1 MRVFIVSQYPAAKRG
16 NQPENAMT
24 KEEAKKKQLLA
35 AYAWGR
41 HSAAAPECFALDP
54 DKLVALC
61 AMGVMPPKV
70 EKGAGSTPATGSA
83 GNGVSVGEQPAV
95 TCVAT
100 TTNTMSAGEKTAGAK
115 HTPGPWTSG
124 SARTGR
130 VFGADGYEVCDPTQ
144 GPHLHV
150 DYDSDRGHWA
160 TTPGAYVD
168 RTDEEIEANARLI
181 AAAPDLLEG
190 AALIARLE
198 TNEETLERTGDQQSG
213 DDAVETLSGLIHKAR
228 ALVAKAEGRS

>member
-61 AMGVMPPKV
+61 ALGVMPPKV

-83 GNGVSVGEQPAV
+83 GNGVSVGERPAV

-100 TTNTMSAGEKTAGAK
+100 TTNTTGAGEKTAR
-115 HTPGPWTSG
+115 HTPGPWRVVGGDVWDAHGEVMRRG
-124 SARTGR
+124 SSVSEGSVNAR
-130 VFGADGYEVCDPTQ
+130 
-144 GPHLHV
+144 
-150 DYDSDRGHWA
+150 
-160 TTPGAYVD
+160 
-168 RTDEEIEANARLI
+168 ANAHLI
-181 AAAPDLLEG
+181 AAAPDLLD
-190 AALIARLE
+190 ALKELEATFRGTSDIARLVQRI
-198 TNEETLERTGDQQSG
+198 T
-213 DDAVETLSGLIHKAR
+213 R
-228 ALVAKAEGRS
+228 AAIAKAEGRA

>member
-1 MRVFIVSQYPAAKRG
+1 
-16 NQPENAMT
+16 MT
-24 KEEAKKKQLLA
+24 EEEAKKKQLLA

-83 GNGVSVGEQPAV
+83 GNGGSVGEQPAA

-100 TTNTMSAGEKTAGAK
+100 TTNTTGAGEKTAGAK

>member
-61 AMGVMPPKV
+61 ALGVMPPKV

-83 GNGVSVGEQPAV
+83 GKGVSVGERPAV

-100 TTNTMSAGEKTAGAK
+100 TTNTTGAGEKTAR
-115 HTPGPWTSG
+115 HMPGPWKSTVLRDG
-124 SARTGR
+124 ARIESDGASVAWVGPDDTR
-130 VFGADGYEVCDPTQ
+130 ECADGRIVEVMTKRA
-144 GPHLHV
+144 V
-150 DYDSDRGHWA
+150 
-160 TTPGAYVD
+160 
-168 RTDEEIEANARLI
+168 ANAHLI
-181 AAAPDLLEG
+181 AATPDLL
-190 AALIARLE
+190 AACVELIRGDGTSDSVQRAIDLARAAIAR
-198 TNEETLERTGDQQSG
+198 
-213 DDAVETLSGLIHKAR
+213 
-228 ALVAKAEGRS
+228 AEGGE

>member
-24 KEEAKKKQLLA
+24 EEEAKKKQLLA

-61 AMGVMPPKV
+61 ALGVMPPKV

-100 TTNTMSAGEKTAGAK
+100 TTNTMSAGEKTAR
-115 HTPGPWTSG
+115 HTPGPLTVLEDRY
-124 SARTGR
+124 SAKFL
-130 VFGADGYEVCDPTQ
+130 VCADAGKLVALAEV
-144 GPHLHV
+144 
-150 DYDSDRGHWA
+150 
-160 TTPGAYVD
+160 
-168 RTDEEIEANARLI
+168 AREGDALLF
-181 AAAPDLLEG
+181 AAAPDLFEL
-190 AALIARLE
+190 ASLISRLE
-198 TNEETLERTGDQQSG
+198 TDDETLERTGDNQSG
-213 DDAVETLSGLIHKAR
+213 DDAVEALSGLIHMAR
-228 ALVAKAEGRS
+228 AAIAKTEGRS

>member
-1 MRVFIVSQYPAAKRG
+1 
-16 NQPENAMT
+16 MT

-41 HSAAAPECFALDP
+41 HSAAAPQCFELDV
-54 DKLVALC
+54 DKLATLVAL
-61 AMGVMPPKV
+61 GVMPPRVV
-70 EKGAGSTPATGSA
+70 EGAGSTPATGSA

-100 TTNTMSAGEKTAGAK
+100 TTNTMSAGEKTAR

>member
-61 AMGVMPPKV
+61 ALGVMPPKV

-83 GNGVSVGEQPAV
+83 GKGVSVGERPAV

-100 TTNTMSAGEKTAGAK
+100 TTNTTGAGEKTAGAK
-115 HTPGPWTSG
+115 HTPGPWKSTVLRDG
-124 SARTGR
+124 ARIESDRASVAWVGPDDTR
-130 VFGADGYEVCDPTQ
+130 ECADGRIVEVMTKRA
-144 GPHLHV
+144 V
-150 DYDSDRGHWA
+150 
-160 TTPGAYVD
+160 
-168 RTDEEIEANARLI
+168 ANAHLI
-181 AAAPDLLEG
+181 AAAPDLLEALNTAQLIIHAPHSALESDCVDSVCVEIRG
-190 AALIARLE
+190 AI
-198 TNEETLERTGDQQSG
+198 
-213 DDAVETLSGLIHKAR
+213 
-228 ALVAKAEGRS
+228 AKAEGRS

>member
-1 MRVFIVSQYPAAKRG
+1 
-16 NQPENAMT
+16 MT
-24 KEEAKKKQLLA
+24 EEEAKKKQLLA

-61 AMGVMPPKV
+61 ALGVMPPKV

-100 TTNTMSAGEKTAGAK
+100 TTNTTGAGEKTAGAK